1 MELQYLVPDFL
12 ELIRDLQSCYS
23 FAEDPPP
30 VSCPYLGLEFVAEN
44 WGNVRWFELLFPY
57 HIVIHFYSWEVVA

>member
-12 ELIRDLQSCYS
+12 ELIRDVRSCYS

-44 WGNVRWFELLFPY
+44 WGNVR
-57 HIVIHFYSWEVVA
+57 